1 MKLPCGGIEEVQF
14 VGRLGV
20 GADDAHGDVGVAVA
34 VVVLDVDQAADFFF
48 KRTEVD
54 EIFNDLHFA
63 GFLVGNFHLVGVHLV
78 GVVGGEDLGFD
89 GKGKTGGRGDG
100 ISGDGRRIG
109 GGYRAVGGKSRDEGG
124 KEQGGDNVFHGRSFN
139 EYCKT

>member
-1 MKLPCGGIEEVQF
+1 MQF

-20 GADDAHGDVGVAVA
+20 GADDAHGDVRVAVA

-54 EIFNDLHFA
+54 DLFNDLHFA
-63 GFLVGNFHLVGVHLV
+63 GFLVGDFHLVGVV
-78 GVVGGEDLGFD
+78 GEDLGFD

-109 GGYRAVGGKSRDEGG
+109 GGYRAVGGKSRDGGG
-124 KEQGGDNVFHGRSFN
+124 KEQGGDNVFHGRSFIWDWN
-139 EYCKT
+139 GEAALRGKTA

>member
-78 GVVGGEDLGFD
+78 GVVGGRIWVSTA
-89 GKGKTGGRGDG
+89 KGKPAG
-100 ISGDGRRIG
+100 
-109 GGYRAVGGKSRDEGG
+109 VGT
-124 KEQGGDNVFHGRSFN
+124 V
-139 EYCKT
+139 

>member
-34 VVVLDVDQAADFFF
+34 VVVLDVDQATDFFF

-63 GFLVGNFHLVGVHLV
+63 GFF
-78 GVVGGEDLGFD
+78 
-89 GKGKTGGRGDG
+89 GR
-100 ISGDGRRIG
+100 
-109 GGYRAVGGKSRDEGG
+109 
-124 KEQGGDNVFHGRSFN
+124 
-139 EYCKT
+139 